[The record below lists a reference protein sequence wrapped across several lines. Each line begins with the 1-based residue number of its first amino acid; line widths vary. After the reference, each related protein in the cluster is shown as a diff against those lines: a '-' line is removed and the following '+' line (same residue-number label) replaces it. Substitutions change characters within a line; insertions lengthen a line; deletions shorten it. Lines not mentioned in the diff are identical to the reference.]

1 MYLLNSA
8 LKINNAFQKRVN
20 TLNEELAYDFY
31 KEYLSQNKDING
43 FPTLIKLGN
52 LVSSYHTFPC
62 LLNTTKMNGIAF
74 HLNETNRIEVNLT
87 MEHIALQMVE
97 QLKEEYCEITIIDP
111 LNLGS
116 NFRNLRRLHKNI
128 LKDKVFEQEE
138 IEECIDKNYQDSV
151 AVINECL
158 LHYKNIEEYNTK
170 SGHKQALRILLIAD
184 FPHYF
189 RNSMNKL
196 NTILTNARD
205 AGVLVLMSVNPEI
218 DNEYFK
224 NEFDNIM
231 DQLVVL
237 NEFNENDDL
246 YKITNIDNS
255 KFYNDQFTVKLDRR
269 DINPDNLSTKV
280 LNINKAYA
288 AKENTDSSEGGLRIP
303 IGKASGVTFYF
314 TLGHNSGSFSAIIG
328 GQSGKGKTVLLNNII
343 AKGMEGYDEKELAY
357 AIIDCSGVGFQQ
369 FIESKRVVYFES
381 SSDQKTCFFK
391 VRELNDELK
400 RREELFKAK
409 GVDDIDK
416 YNKNQTEKL
425 PRLIIVIDEFHVL
438 FGDESYTIKDD
449 EGYTLEHID
458 IRSEVNEILIKRI
471 IRIGRKFGV
480 HLVLSTQ
487 SLDGIPADIL
497 NNIPLRIALGMTRE
511 ESYTFLETRNDAA
524 ENLDAGVA
532 IYNSKNGNKNDNKIV
547 KVYHIKE
554 EEIERIVNL

>member
-1 MYLLNSA
+1 MELLDSI
-8 LKINNAFQKRVN
+8 LKIDNAFLKKINR
-20 TLNEELAYDFY
+20 LNEELAYDFY
-31 KEYLSQNKDING
+31 KQYLSENKNIHG

-52 LVSSYHTFPC
+52 IVSSNHTFPC

-74 HLNETNRIEVNLT
+74 QLNETNRIEVNLT
-87 MEHIALQMVE
+87 MEHIALQVVE

-128 LKDKVFEQEE
+128 LKNKVFEQED

-196 NTILTNARD
+196 NTILMNARD
-205 AGVLVLMSVNPEI
+205 AGVLVLMSVNNEI
-218 DNEYFK
+218 ENEYFK

-237 NEFNENDDL
+237 DEFNENDDL

-255 KFYNDQFTVKLDRR
+255 KFYNDQFTIKLDRR

-288 AKENTDSSEGGLRIP
+288 VKENTDSSEGGLRIP
-303 IGKASGVTFYF
+303 IGKASGVTFYL
-314 TLGHNSGSFSAIIG
+314 TLGHGSGSFHAIIG

-343 AKGMEGYDEKELAY
+343 AKGIEAYDEKELAY
-357 AIIDCSGVGFQQ
+357 AIIDCSGVGFYN
-369 FIESKRVVYFES
+369 FKGSNRITHFES
-381 SSDQKTCFFK
+381 SGSQKICADMVVK
-391 VRELNDELK
+391 LDEELK
-400 RREELFKAK
+400 RRESLFRDSR
-409 GVDDIDK
+409 VDDIDK
-416 YNKNQTEKL
+416 FNLEQKEEL
-425 PRLIIVIDEFHVL
+425 PRIIIVIDEFHVL
-438 FGDESYTIKDD
+438 FSDEDYKSQ
-449 EGYTLEHID
+449 
-458 IRSEVNEILIKRI
+458 EIANVVLVDRI
-471 IRIGRKFGV
+471 IRIGRKFGM
-480 HLVLSTQ
+480 HLILSSQ
-487 SLDGIPADIL
+487 SLDGIPTNIL
-497 NNIPLRIALGMTRE
+497 NNIPLRIALGMTQD
-511 ESYTFLETRNDAA
+511 ESYNFLEPRNNAA
-524 ENLDAGVA
+524 ENLAAGVA
-532 IYNSKNGNKNDNKIV
+532 IYNSKNGDKNDNKIV
-547 KVYHIKE
+547 KVYHIQE

>member
-1 MYLLNSA
+1 MELLDSA
-8 LKINNAFQKRVN
+8 LKINNAFLKKVN

-31 KEYLSQNKDING
+31 KEYLSKNKDLNG

-52 LVSSYHTFPC
+52 LVSSYYTFPC

-87 MEHIALQMVE
+87 MEHIALQLVE

-128 LKDKVFEQEE
+128 LKDKVFEQEA

-196 NTILTNARD
+196 NTILTNATD

-224 NEFDNIM
+224 TEFDNIM

-237 NEFNENDDL
+237 DEFNENEDL

-303 IGKASGVTFYF
+303 IGKTSGVTFYF
-314 TLGHNSGSFSAIIG
+314 TLGHDSGSFHAIIG

-343 AKGMEGYDEKELAY
+343 AKGMESYDEKELAF
-357 AIIDCSGVGFQQ
+357 AIIDCSGVGFYN
-369 FIESKRVVYFES
+369 FKGSNRVTHFES
-381 SSDQKTCFFK
+381 SGSQKTCEDMVVK
-391 VRELNDELK
+391 LDEELK
-400 RREELFKAK
+400 RRESLFRHSR
-409 GVDDIDK
+409 VDDIDNFNLEQK
-416 YNKNQTEKL
+416 EEL
-425 PRLIIVIDEFHVL
+425 PRIIIIIDEFHVL
-438 FGDESYTIKDD
+438 FSDEDYKSQ
-449 EGYTLEHID
+449 
-458 IRSEVNEILIKRI
+458 EIANVVLVDRI
-471 IRIGRKFGV
+471 IRIGRKFGM
-480 HLVLSTQ
+480 HLILSTQ
-487 SLDGIPADIL
+487 SMDGIPANIL
-497 NNIPLRIALGMTRE
+497 NNIPLRIALGMTRD
-511 ESYTFLETRNDAA
+511 ESYNFLEMRNNAA
-524 ENLDAGVA
+524 ENLAAGVA

>member
-369 FIESKRVVYFES
+369 FIE
-381 SSDQKTCFFK
+381 
-391 VRELNDELK
+391 
-400 RREELFKAK
+400 
-409 GVDDIDK
+409 
-416 YNKNQTEKL
+416 
-425 PRLIIVIDEFHVL
+425 
-438 FGDESYTIKDD
+438 
-449 EGYTLEHID
+449 
-458 IRSEVNEILIKRI
+458 RI
-471 IRIGRKFGV
+471 
-480 HLVLSTQ
+480 
-487 SLDGIPADIL
+487 ADIFGTQL
-497 NNIPLRIALGMTRE
+497 
-511 ESYTFLETRNDAA
+511 FQH
-524 ENLDAGVA
+524 V
-532 IYNSKNGNKNDNKIV
+532 
-547 KVYHIKE
+547 
-554 EEIERIVNL
+554 